1 MDLLGMLKDQVSGT
15 LAGQAS
21 KFLGE
26 SEGAVGKALGGIFP
40 ALLNSTIDS
49 AKDETGAGKMMD
61 LLKGMDTNGMDDIAG
76 IFSGGAS
83 GVSKLMNQGSGIM
96 NLLMGNK
103 TGGMIDMIAK
113 FAGLR
118 GSSASSLIKMAA
130 PFLMRMVGKQV
141 MGKGASGLMS
151 FLSGQKSAAQSALP
165 AGLAASFLSG
175 VGDKASGAVS
185 GAADAGKKVVSGAAD
200 AVSNTAGAVA
210 DTGKKVVSGA
220 ADAAGNL
227 AETGAKAGGS
237 ILRYLIPAFI
247 VLLGLGFLGKQGC
260 STGIDAVD
268 NIADKTMN
276 ATEGVVGGAA
286 DMAGNAAGAVG
297 DVAGKAAGVV
307 GDAAGAV
314 GDAAGAVGDMA
325 GKAAGAVGDA
335 AGALGDMAAGAFGN
349 INDAAKAALDKVT
362 FTAGSAGSQ
371 MMDFVKGGFKGDGV
385 FTFKGLTF
393 ATGSANIDAKT
404 ASEVDNVAKILSTYP
419 DVKVEVTGYTDNT
432 GNAANN
438 VKLSKE
444 RADAVKTRLVSQGGI
459 AANRITTNGLG
470 SANPVGDNS
479 TKEGQAMNRR
489 IEMKIVK

>member
-26 SEGAVGKALGGIFP
+26 SEGAVSKALGGVFP

-49 AKDETGAGKMMD
+49 AEDEKGAGKIMD

-103 TGGMIDMIAK
+103 TGGMIDSIAK

-130 PFLMRMVGKQV
+130 PFLMKMIGKQV
-141 MGKGASGLMS
+141 MGKGTSGLMS
-151 FLSGQKSAAQSALP
+151 FLSGQKESARSALP
-165 AGLAASFLSG
+165 AGFAASFLDG
-175 VGDKASGAVS
+175 VGDKASGAVDAGRKVVTGTAGAVTGTA
-185 GAADAGKKVVSGAAD
+185 GAAAGAIGHTAGAVADSGKKVVSGATDAVGNVAD
-200 AVSNTAGAVA
+200 A
-210 DTGKKVVSGA
+210 
-220 ADAAGNL
+220 
-227 AETGAKAGGS
+227 GAKAGGS
-237 ILRYLIPAFI
+237 ILRYLIPIFL
-247 VLLGLGFLGKQGC
+247 VLLGLGFLGKQQGC
-260 STGIDAVD
+260 GTGIDAVD
-268 NIADKTMN
+268 NLADKTMS
-276 ATEGVVGGAA
+276 ATESVVGGAA
-286 DMAGNAAGAVG
+286 DMA
-297 DVAGKAAGVV
+297 

-314 GDAAGAVGDMA
+314 GDAAGAVGDA
-325 GKAAGAVGDA
+325 VGDAAGAVGDA
-335 AGALGDMAAGAFGN
+335 AGNVAGSISDMASSTFGN
-349 INDAAKAALDKVT
+349 INASAKAALDKVS

-371 MMDFVKGGFKGDGV
+371 MMDFIDGGFKGEGE

-393 ATGSANIDAKT
+393 ASGSDVIDGKT
-404 ASEVDNVAKILSTYP
+404 AVEIDNVAKILNTYP
-419 DVKVEVTGYTDNT
+419 DVKVEVTGYTDSS
-432 GNAANN
+432 GDAAKNIE
-438 VKLSKE
+438 LSKK

-459 AANRITTNGLG
+459 AANRIMTKGLG

-479 TKEGQAMNRR
+479 TPEGMAMNRR
-489 IEMKIVK
+489 IVMKIVK